1 MKMRTIN
8 TILAAGLLCG
18 MGSVQA
24 EDEGLGIGVGAKF
37 GTLGY
42 GLDLSKNITD
52 NFNVRIGMNQYSLS
66 DTDTQ
71 DDVKYDMELDW
82 NTLGLFADYHPFGG
96 TFRLTLGY
104 VNNSNKISMSA
115 VPTATYDIGG
125 STYTAAEIGSLAG
138 DVTFGNGLFY
148 GLGWGNAAKGKGFGF
163 SFEAG
168 IMQQEPDLNLDL
180 NLTAVGQAAHPTAA
194 QDVAAEEKKAQDDLD
209 DFNQYPVIAL
219 GISYGF

>member
-1 MKMRTIN
+1 MRKTTIS
-8 TILAAGLLCG
+8 TILTAGLLCG
-18 MGSVQA
+18 LGSVQA

-42 GLDLSKNITD
+42 GIDLSKNMTD
-52 NFNVRIGMNQYSLS
+52 KFNVRLGLNQYSLS

-71 DDVKYDMELDW
+71 DDIKYDMDLDW

-96 TFRLTLGY
+96 AFRLTLGY
-104 VNNSNKISMSA
+104 VNNNNEISMVA
-115 VPTATYDIGG
+115 VPSGTYDIGG
-125 STYTAAEIGSLAG
+125 ATYTAADIGSLSA
-138 DVTFGNGLFY
+138 DVTFGNGIFY

-168 IMQQEPDLNLDL
+168 IMQQAPDLNIDL
-180 NLTAVGQAAHPTAA
+180 NLTAAGQAAHPTAA
-194 QDVAAEEKKAQDDLD
+194 QDVADEEKRAEDDLD
-209 DFNQYPVIAL
+209 EFSQYPVVAV